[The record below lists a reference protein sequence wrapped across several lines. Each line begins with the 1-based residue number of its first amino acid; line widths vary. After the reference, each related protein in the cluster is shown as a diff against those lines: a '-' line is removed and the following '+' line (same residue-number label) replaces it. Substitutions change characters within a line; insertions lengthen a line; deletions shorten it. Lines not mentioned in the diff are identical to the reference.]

1 MSELTLLVMRIG
13 FLAALWVFVF
23 FVVYSIRADLFGQR
37 VRKLPNESG
46 TSATLGG
53 SREFDSEPFIPAAT
67 KGSAGLVAS
76 AGDEID
82 LVLTSGA
89 MAGNSLGLS
98 GEPVT
103 IGRSPD
109 STLVIRDDYTS
120 TNHARI
126 WVEGGNWVL
135 TDLGSTNGTLCG
147 GNPVT
152 GTVVLRLGEPITI
165 GATTFELRRRA

>member
-1 MSELTLLVMRIG
+1 MSELTLLVLRIG

-37 VRKLPNESG
+37 VRKLPAAAASNVREAEPFFPEAS
-46 TSATLGG
+46 GG
-53 SREFDSEPFIPAAT
+53 SSGILAA
-67 KGSAGLVAS
+67 AHL
-76 AGDEID
+76 DLD

-98 GEPVT
+98 GEPVS

-126 WVEGGNWVL
+126 WVENGNWVL
-135 TDLGSTNGTLCG
+135 TDLGSTNGTLCNG
-147 GNPVT
+147 TPVS
-152 GTVVLRLGEPITI
+152 GTVSLHLDEPVTI
-165 GATTFELRRRA
+165 GATSFELRRRL

>member
-1 MSELTLLVMRIG
+1 MSEVMLLIIRLA

-37 VRKLPNESG
+37 VRRLSPSAASKPGGAANDSRPFLPPPSHSMG
-46 TSATLGG
+46 QT
-53 SREFDSEPFIPAAT
+53 
-67 KGSAGLVAS
+67 VAS
-76 AGDEID
+76 ATEELD
-82 LVLTSGA
+82 LVVTNGP

-120 TNHARI
+120 THHARLS
-126 WVEGGNWVL
+126 VSAGNWVL
-135 TDLGSTNGTLCG
+135 TDLDSTNGTLCNG
-147 GNPVT
+147 KPVR
-152 GTVVLRLGEPITI
+152 GTVPLHLHDEVTV
-165 GATTFELRRRA
+165 GATTFELRART

>member
-23 FVVYSIRADLFGQR
+23 FVVSSIRADLFGQR
-37 VRKLPNESG
+37 VRRLPAPTG
-46 TSATLGG
+46 TPTPEIDSPFLPSARGG
-53 SREFDSEPFIPAAT
+53 ST
-67 KGSAGLVAS
+67 GVLAS
-76 AGDEID
+76 AGDDID

-98 GEPVT
+98 GEAVS

-109 STLVIRDDYTS
+109 STIVITDDYTS

-126 WVEGGNWVL
+126 SVSNGNWVL
-135 TDLGSTNGTLCG
+135 TDLGSTNGTLCDG
-147 GNPVT
+147 SPVI
-152 GTVVLRLGEPITI
+152 GSVPLHLGETVTV
-165 GATTFELRRRA
+165 GQTTFELRARS

>member
-1 MSELTLLVMRIG
+1 MSELTLLVVRIG

-37 VRKLPNESG
+37 VRKLPG
-46 TSATLGG
+46 TAATAPETGFSA
-53 SREFDSEPFIPAAT
+53 EPFIPAAAG
-67 KGSAGLVAS
+67 GSSGVIAS
-76 AGDEID
+76 AGEELD
-82 LVLTSGA
+82 LVITSGT

-135 TDLGSTNGTLCG
+135 TDLDSTNGTTCG
-147 GNPVT
+147 GVAVH
-152 GTVVLRLGEPITI
+152 GTVPVHLDETVTI
-165 GATTFELRRRA
+165 GATSFELRRRA

>member
-1 MSELTLLVMRIG
+1 MSELTLLALRIG

-37 VRKLPNESG
+37 VRKLPSTTSG
-46 TSATLGG
+46 GE
-53 SREFDSEPFIPAAT
+53 REAEPFIPAAS
-67 KGSAGLVAS
+67 GAS
-76 AGDEID
+76 SGVLAAAHFDLD

-89 MAGNSLGLS
+89 MSGNSIGLS
-98 GEPVT
+98 GEPVS

-126 WVEGGNWVL
+126 WVENGNWVL
-135 TDLGSTNGTLCG
+135 TDLGSTNGTLSG
-147 GNPVT
+147 GAPVS
-152 GTVVLRLGEPITI
+152 GTVSLHLDEPVTI

>member
-1 MSELTLLVMRIG
+1 MSELTLLVLRVG

-37 VRKLPNESG
+37 VRKLPH
-46 TSATLGG
+46 AQ
-53 SREFDSEPFIPAAT
+53 RETVRESEPFIPAAS
-67 KGSAGLVAS
+67 GSSTGILAAAHL
-76 AGDEID
+76 DLD

-89 MAGNSLGLS
+89 MAGNSLALS
-98 GEPVT
+98 GEPVS

-126 WVEGGNWVL
+126 WVENGNWVL
-135 TDLGSTNGTLCG
+135 TDLGSTNGTLCDG
-147 GNPVT
+147 APVSGTVSLHLDEPVT
-152 GTVVLRLGEPITI
+152 IGETS
-165 GATTFELRRRA
+165 FELRRRS

>member
-1 MSELTLLVMRIG
+1 MSELTLLVLRIG

-37 VRKLPNESG
+37 VRKLPDAAGAAQGREAEPFLPAAS
-46 TSATLGG
+46 GG
-53 SREFDSEPFIPAAT
+53 SS
-67 KGSAGLVAS
+67 GVLAGAQL
-76 AGDEID
+76 DLD

-126 WVEGGNWVL
+126 WVENGNWVL
-135 TDLGSTNGTLCG
+135 TDLGSTNGTLCNG
-147 GNPVT
+147 VPVS
-152 GTVVLRLGEPITI
+152 GTVSLHIDEAVTI
-165 GATTFELRRRA
+165 GATTFELRRRP

>member
-1 MSELTLLVMRIG
+1 MSELTLLVLRIG

-37 VRKLPNESG
+37 VRKLPDSTAVERG
-46 TSATLGG
+46 
-53 SREFDSEPFIPAAT
+53 REAEPFIPAASG
-67 KGSAGLVAS
+67 GSTGVVA
-76 AGDEID
+76 AAHLDLD

-89 MAGNSLGLS
+89 MEGNSLGLS
-98 GEPVT
+98 GEPVA

-126 WVEGGNWVL
+126 SVENGNWVL

-147 GNPVT
+147 GVPVS
-152 GTVVLRLGEPITI
+152 GTVTLHINESVTI
-165 GATTFELRRRA
+165 GATTFELRRRP